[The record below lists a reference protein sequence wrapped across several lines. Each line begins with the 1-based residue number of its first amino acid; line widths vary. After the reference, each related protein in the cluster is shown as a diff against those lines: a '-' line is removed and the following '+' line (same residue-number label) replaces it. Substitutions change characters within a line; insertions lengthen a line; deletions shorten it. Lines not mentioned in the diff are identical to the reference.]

1 MNVRNWKKEKGAY
14 TMSRRKV
21 SRGWCVCVCGWEE
34 EHFHREEA
42 ALSLSLFL
50 SRSFSLSHTQHTT
63 HSIFNPTPRDM
74 KPKIR
79 HIERRPRRKRPGC
92 FPVAPHSDFNKRSRK
107 RKRKTSATI
116 RSSAI
121 EVTVHKKV
129 TGPPT
134 NASGSERVS
143 AMAPSCTT
151 STASSSESKMRKLLA
166 KKKRKKE
173 EAECCAAL
181 LLVVRVSCAS
191 IRRAAAAAR

>member
-1 MNVRNWKKEKGAY
+1 
-14 TMSRRKV
+14 MSRRKV
-21 SRGWCVCVCGWEE
+21 SRGWCVCVCVVGKKNISIE
-34 EHFHREEA
+34 RRP
-42 ALSLSLFL
+42 LSLSLFL

-134 NASGSERVS
+134 NASGSERVN

-166 KKKRKKE
+166 KKKKKKKKKQSV
-173 EAECCAAL
+173 AQHYC
-181 LLVVRVSCAS
+181 
-191 IRRAAAAAR
+191 

>member
-1 MNVRNWKKEKGAY
+1 MYVCNWKKEKGAY
-14 TMSRRKV
+14 AMSRRKV
-21 SRGWCVCVCGWEE
+21 SRGWCVCVCVVGKKNISIERRP
-34 EHFHREEA
+34 FS
-42 ALSLSLFL
+42 LSLSL
-50 SRSFSLSHTQHTT
+50 SFSLALSLSHTQHTT

-92 FPVAPHSDFNKRSRK
+92 FPVAPHSDFSKRSRK

-134 NASGSERVS
+134 NASGSERVN

-166 KKKRKKE
+166 KKKKKKKKKQSV
-173 EAECCAAL
+173 AQHYC
-181 LLVVRVSCAS
+181 
-191 IRRAAAAAR
+191 